1 MARLTG
7 VGLINPLNVA
17 LWDLRNAL
25 EKKGSFSTN
34 GTIAWFGSFWMAVK
48 KAWDTWVQRDYV
60 GLVKKCLEGMHQLLL
75 DDLLT
80 EKNVEP
86 IPWHDQFAAY
96 RVS

>member
-1 MARLTG
+1 
-7 VGLINPLNVA
+7 
-17 LWDLRNAL
+17 
-25 EKKGSFSTN
+25 
-34 GTIAWFGSFWMAVK
+34 
-48 KAWDTWVQRDYV
+48 
-60 GLVKKCLEGMHQLLL
+60 MHQLLL